1 MLENRFLRSPARH
14 PAPQTGCGREDSDAT
29 GWRRAGPRPLA
40 GRRGPQRLPPRR
52 YLQTDAAGGSCPHR
66 LFCLAPGQLRVRR
79 SRLGASEVPR
89 AGSSTR
95 RGGPPLTC
103 SSASPRVPSSHEEC
117 SQIINPSSDMS
128 VLSVPS
134 PFHTLLLN
142 RKIFDRKLSLSHS
155 VSVSFPVSF
164 YQGQSGGKCCPRPLP
179 SFSFPHA
186 AGASQRRLAPIV
198 RTGEAHCPAEKLLKL
213 VYLGGP
219 SKAQKMCF
227 RPHPEQGNSFKWY
240 LLLNIRNDFTA
251 FRGIPTVFF
260 LTPPSLPPLREE

>member
-29 GWRRAGPRPLA
+29 DWRRAGPRPLA

-142 RKIFDRKLSLSHS
+142 RKIFDRKLSLSH
-155 VSVSFPVSF
+155 
-164 YQGQSGGKCCPRPLP
+164 CLCLLP
-179 SFSFPHA
+179 
-186 AGASQRRLAPIV
+186 G
-198 RTGEAHCPAEKLLKL
+198 
-213 VYLGGP
+213 
-219 SKAQKMCF
+219 
-227 RPHPEQGNSFKWY
+227 
-240 LLLNIRNDFTA
+240 LLLPGAARWKMLPQTPA
-251 FRGIPTVFF
+251 FIFLPTCRG
-260 LTPPSLPPLREE
+260 SLPEATSPDCSYW